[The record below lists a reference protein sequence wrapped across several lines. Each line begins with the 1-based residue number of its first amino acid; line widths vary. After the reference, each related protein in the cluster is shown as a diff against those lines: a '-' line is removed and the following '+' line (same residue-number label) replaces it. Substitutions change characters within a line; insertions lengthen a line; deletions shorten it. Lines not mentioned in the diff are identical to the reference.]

1 MTENR
6 KNSKVKLKIFFNHQ
20 MVKNRM
26 DRINMKLRLIVTK
39 KKMVVVNA
47 TENWYLT
54 TINATEGQL
63 DNIER
68 NGNFGLDTRLHE
80 NSEVQNKLI
89 INLKLA
95 LKIQ

>member
-1 MTENR
+1 
-6 KNSKVKLKIFFNHQ
+6 

-26 DRINMKLRLIVTK
+26 DRINMKFRLIVTK

-47 TENWYLT
+47 TENSYLT
-54 TINATEGQL
+54 IINATESQL
-63 DNIER
+63 ENIER

-95 LKIQ
+95 LKMQ